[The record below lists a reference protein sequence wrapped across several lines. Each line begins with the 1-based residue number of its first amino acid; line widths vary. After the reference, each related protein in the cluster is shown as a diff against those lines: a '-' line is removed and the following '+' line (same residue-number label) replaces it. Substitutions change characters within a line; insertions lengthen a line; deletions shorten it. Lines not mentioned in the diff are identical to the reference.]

1 MKPLFIRYERR
12 TGWNYKLMFW
22 PIDPR
27 GWAVLMGGL
36 LFFGALSMWI
46 VNWLGFAGWTLFVVS
61 IPLLVA
67 GMALLFFLMFK
78 LSVAAEEYEKD
89 NKSNA

>member
-22 PIDPR
+22 PVDPW
-27 GWAVLMGGL
+27 GWAVFIVGV
-36 LFFGALSMWI
+36 LFFAGLAMWI
-46 VNWLGFAGWTLFVVS
+46 VNWLGFVGWALFVFS

-67 GMALLFFLMFK
+67 GLALLFFFMFK
-78 LSVAAEEYEKD
+78 LSVPADEYKKD
-89 NKSNA
+89 KSNA